1 MPDAPELPTLSA
13 EDVKKNFTR
22 KLLCLDSERWNSF
35 KDAAKKLGITPST
48 AILTA
53 YSDVIAK
60 WSYNKSFCINLTV
73 LNRFPLH
80 DDVTDIV
87 GDFTTL
93 NLLEINA
100 NDGNNFAERA
110 RKINERLFIDLDHRL
125 FGGVEVI
132 RELSKQRNKRVFM
145 PIVYTS
151 AIGLAD
157 QNRQITGKFDGGIT
171 QTPQVFIDCQAM
183 DGDFGLQINW
193 DVREGVFPD
202 GMIDDM
208 FDLFQ
213 QRIEELAK
221 DETDWNKINGLFLPQ
236 WQADE
241 RNVANHTETD
251 LPIHL
256 LQSGFM
262 EWAQKA
268 PDRVA
273 VTDGEKKLTYGEL
286 HQYALKIRQKIVNVG
301 AKHQDCIAIA
311 MNKSIYQVAAVLGTL
326 YAGCIYVPIV
336 ADQEIERAK
345 KILEITNANIVLT
358 TVAENSEYM
367 SGKAIIEVDALSDIK
382 FETELP
388 EYGLEDVAYIIFT
401 SGSTGEPK
409 GVTITHAAAVN
420 TIEDINNKNK
430 VTCDDSVLG
439 LSKLNVSTLEYIKL
453 NADEF
458 ANIMSG
464 KTDPVSLLYPD
475 GSNKYTQALYVEN
488 TATKYINASIC
499 KIIKKVQKRVP
510 GQKIKIL
517 EVGAGTGATT
527 EWVFKAL
534 EGSEF
539 EYCFTDISKYFF
551 PDAVNRFGK
560 NPNVTIKKLDLNEDF
575 VAQGFCPNSYDVI
588 IGAYVLNNVKD
599 IVKTINKLKELV
611 RNEGYLIFS
620 ETILPETW
628 LLVSQALMMTPPE
641 DTLRDGAA
649 FISKDLWCGVLK
661 ESDGVEESVL
671 SIPSNNNPTSLLGAG
686 LFIKQFKRTDA
697 FLDKMEI
704 NRRLEKYLPAYMLP
718 SEICIIDRIPL
729 SANGKIDRKA
739 VEDWFERYRISEDK
753 ISEKEET
760 KTDLE
765 KMICQ
770 IWCEALDIGDLG
782 RKENFYDYGAD
793 SLIMAQVTTK
803 VRSKLEKEIPFDA
816 LLRQMLNTPTIEEIA
831 LYISAYDNQEIESPM
846 CEKKFEYIAKNGER
860 NGNRGRILLH
870 GALGSV
876 DVYRYLIPE
885 MEKQNCGEI
894 ISIGIS
900 DLDEYCKLESEE
912 VVLHLA
918 DLYTQKILEE
928 NLDKVQ
934 IVGYSF
940 SGVIAIEM
948 AKQLLEAGID
958 VEDVAI
964 IDGCSIPVEI
974 QDEIIYELFFIG
986 NLHVSLEKLEF
997 TDLKV
1002 FEKIFG
1008 KIVDSKQ
1015 DSISISDFEDSQE
1028 DCHIYERLLELSQL
1042 TQEARFKT
1050 YLSVSDDS
1058 SVRNLNFDMVK
1069 HLYTIF
1075 KKSFAALRFV
1085 PTVYFGDIR
1094 YFKTTERNGIFKY
1107 FEALLQEWDD
1117 VCIGDFETIEI
1128 AGNHYSCLEN
1138 PNNAHELAK
1147 KLGSVYKEWREE

>member
-1 MPDAPELPTLSA
+1 M
-13 EDVKKNFTR
+13 
-22 KLLCLDSERWNSF
+22 
-35 KDAAKKLGITPST
+35 
-48 AILTA
+48 
-53 YSDVIAK
+53 
-60 WSYNKSFCINLTV
+60 
-73 LNRFPLH
+73 
-80 DDVTDIV
+80 
-87 GDFTTL
+87 
-93 NLLEINA
+93 
-100 NDGNNFAERA
+100 
-110 RKINERLFIDLDHRL
+110 
-125 FGGVEVI
+125 
-132 RELSKQRNKRVFM
+132 
-145 PIVYTS
+145 
-151 AIGLAD
+151 
-157 QNRQITGKFDGGIT
+157 
-171 QTPQVFIDCQAM
+171 
-183 DGDFGLQINW
+183 
-193 DVREGVFPD
+193 
-202 GMIDDM
+202 
-208 FDLFQ
+208 
-213 QRIEELAK
+213 
-221 DETDWNKINGLFLPQ
+221 
-236 WQADE
+236 
-241 RNVANHTETD
+241 
-251 LPIHL
+251 
-256 LQSGFM
+256 
-262 EWAQKA
+262 
-268 PDRVA
+268 
-273 VTDGEKKLTYGEL
+273 
-286 HQYALKIRQKIVNVG
+286 
-301 AKHQDCIAIA
+301 
-311 MNKSIYQVAAVLGTL
+311 
-326 YAGCIYVPIV
+326 
-336 ADQEIERAK
+336 
-345 KILEITNANIVLT
+345 
-358 TVAENSEYM
+358 
-367 SGKAIIEVDALSDIK
+367 
-382 FETELP
+382 
-388 EYGLEDVAYIIFT
+388 
-401 SGSTGEPK
+401 
-409 GVTITHAAAVN
+409 
-420 TIEDINNKNK
+420 
-430 VTCDDSVLG
+430 
-439 LSKLNVSTLEYIKL
+439 
-453 NADEF
+453 
-458 ANIMSG
+458 
-464 KTDPVSLLYPD
+464 YP
-475 GSNKYTQALYVEN
+475 
-488 TATKYINASIC
+488 
-499 KIIKKVQKRVP
+499 
-510 GQKIKIL
+510 
-517 EVGAGTGATT
+517 
-527 EWVFKAL
+527 
-534 EGSEF
+534 
-539 EYCFTDISKYFF
+539 
-551 PDAVNRFGK
+551 
-560 NPNVTIKKLDLNEDF
+560 
-575 VAQGFCPNSYDVI
+575 FCPNSYDVI

-1015 DSISISDFEDSQE
+1015 DSISISD
-1028 DCHIYERLLELSQL
+1028 LS
-1042 TQEARFKT
+1042 
-1050 YLSVSDDS
+1050 
-1058 SVRNLNFDMVK
+1058 NMLNRIAK
-1069 HLYTIF
+1069 NG
-1075 KKSFAALRFV
+1075 
-1085 PTVYFGDIR
+1085 FGVD
-1094 YFKTTERNGIFKY
+1094 
-1107 FEALLQEWDD
+1107 
-1117 VCIGDFETIEI
+1117 
-1128 AGNHYSCLEN
+1128 
-1138 PNNAHELAK
+1138 
-1147 KLGSVYKEWREE
+1147 

>member
-1 MPDAPELPTLSA
+1 MKKLRVIVCGSTFGQYYIRALQTVPDEFEVVGLLANGSNRSKLCADFYHVPLYTQIEDIPEVDIACVVIRSRAIGGSGTDIA
-13 EDVKKNFTR
+13 EYFLNKKVHVIQ
-22 KLLCLDSERWNSF
+22 EQPIHP
-35 KDAAKKLGITPST
+35 KDMEVCYRAAKKNHVLFQMGDLYPNLIEVKNFIKCARYLNKKENPLYLRASFSPQVSYPAIDIISRIVPSIHTWKIKSITKELGPFDILMGEIGKTPIFIEYHNQVDPRDPDNYMHLLHSFT
-48 AILTA
+48 LF
-53 YSDVIAK
+53 YS
-60 WSYNKSFCINLTV
+60 
-73 LNRFPLH
+73 
-80 DDVTDIV
+80 
-87 GDFTTL
+87 
-93 NLLEINA
+93 
-100 NDGNNFAERA
+100 
-110 RKINERLFIDLDHRL
+110 
-125 FGGVEVI
+125 
-132 RELSKQRNKRVFM
+132 
-145 PIVYTS
+145 
-151 AIGLAD
+151 
-157 QNRQITGKFDGGIT
+157 TGK
-171 QTPQVFIDCQAM
+171 
-183 DGDFGLQINW
+183 
-193 DVREGVFPD
+193 
-202 GMIDDM
+202 
-208 FDLFQ
+208 
-213 QRIEELAK
+213 
-221 DETDWNKINGLFLPQ
+221 
-236 WQADE
+236 
-241 RNVANHTETD
+241 
-251 LPIHL
+251 
-256 LQSGFM
+256 
-262 EWAQKA
+262 
-268 PDRVA
+268 
-273 VTDGEKKLTYGEL
+273 
-286 HQYALKIRQKIVNVG
+286 
-301 AKHQDCIAIA
+301 
-311 MNKSIYQVAAVLGTL
+311 
-326 YAGCIYVPIV
+326 
-336 ADQEIERAK
+336 
-345 KILEITNANIVLT
+345 
-358 TVAENSEYM
+358 
-367 SGKAIIEVDALSDIK
+367 
-382 FETELP
+382 
-388 EYGLEDVAYIIFT
+388 
-401 SGSTGEPK
+401 
-409 GVTITHAAAVN
+409 
-420 TIEDINNKNK
+420 
-430 VTCDDSVLG
+430 
-439 LSKLNVSTLEYIKL
+439 
-453 NADEF
+453 
-458 ANIMSG
+458 
-464 KTDPVSLLYPD
+464 
-475 GSNKYTQALYVEN
+475 
-488 TATKYINASIC
+488 
-499 KIIKKVQKRVP
+499 
-510 GQKIKIL
+510 
-517 EVGAGTGATT
+517 
-527 EWVFKAL
+527 
-534 EGSEF
+534 
-539 EYCFTDISKYFF
+539 
-551 PDAVNRFGK
+551 
-560 NPNVTIKKLDLNEDF
+560 
-575 VAQGFCPNSYDVI
+575 
-588 IGAYVLNNVKD
+588 
-599 IVKTINKLKELV
+599 LV
-611 RNEGYLIFS
+611 
-620 ETILPETW
+620 
-628 LLVSQALMMTPPE
+628 
-641 DTLRDGAA
+641 
-649 FISKDLWCGVLK
+649 LWCGVLK

-686 LFIKQFKRTDA
+686 LFIKQFKRTDV

-753 ISEKEET
+753 IAEKEET

-964 IDGCSIPVEI
+964 IDGGSIPVEI

-1042 TQEARFKT
+1042 TQEVRFKT

-1058 SVRNLNFDMVK
+1058 SVRNFNFDMVK

-1117 VCIGDFETIEI
+1117 VCIGDFEIIEI

-1138 PNNAHELAK
+1138 PNYAHELAK
-1147 KLGSVYKEWREE
+1147 KLGSVYEEWREE

>member
-1 MPDAPELPTLSA
+1 MLLSEFEALYYLKKDSINVPQITFRDYLSAERKLKESERYVNDKRYWEKRIAYLPDAPELPTLSA

-345 KILEITNANIVLT
+345 KILEIH
-358 TVAENSEYM
+358 
-367 SGKAIIEVDALSDIK
+367 
-382 FETELP
+382 
-388 EYGLEDVAYIIFT
+388 IIF
-401 SGSTGEPK
+401 SRSISK
-409 GVTITHAAAVN
+409 
-420 TIEDINNKNK
+420 
-430 VTCDDSVLG
+430 CSLG
-439 LSKLNVSTLEYIKL
+439 T
-453 NADEF
+453 
-458 ANIMSG
+458 
-464 KTDPVSLLYPD
+464 
-475 GSNKYTQALYVEN
+475 
-488 TATKYINASIC
+488 
-499 KIIKKVQKRVP
+499 IIK
-510 GQKIKIL
+510 
-517 EVGAGTGATT
+517 
-527 EWVFKAL
+527 
-534 EGSEF
+534 
-539 EYCFTDISKYFF
+539 
-551 PDAVNRFGK
+551 
-560 NPNVTIKKLDLNEDF
+560 
-575 VAQGFCPNSYDVI
+575 
-588 IGAYVLNNVKD
+588 
-599 IVKTINKLKELV
+599 
-611 RNEGYLIFS
+611 
-620 ETILPETW
+620 
-628 LLVSQALMMTPPE
+628 
-641 DTLRDGAA
+641 
-649 FISKDLWCGVLK
+649 
-661 ESDGVEESVL
+661 
-671 SIPSNNNPTSLLGAG
+671 
-686 LFIKQFKRTDA
+686 
-697 FLDKMEI
+697 
-704 NRRLEKYLPAYMLP
+704 
-718 SEICIIDRIPL
+718 
-729 SANGKIDRKA
+729 
-739 VEDWFERYRISEDK
+739 
-753 ISEKEET
+753 
-760 KTDLE
+760 
-765 KMICQ
+765 
-770 IWCEALDIGDLG
+770 
-782 RKENFYDYGAD
+782 
-793 SLIMAQVTTK
+793 
-803 VRSKLEKEIPFDA
+803 
-816 LLRQMLNTPTIEEIA
+816 
-831 LYISAYDNQEIESPM
+831 
-846 CEKKFEYIAKNGER
+846 
-860 NGNRGRILLH
+860 
-870 GALGSV
+870 
-876 DVYRYLIPE
+876 
-885 MEKQNCGEI
+885 
-894 ISIGIS
+894 
-900 DLDEYCKLESEE
+900 
-912 VVLHLA
+912 
-918 DLYTQKILEE
+918 
-928 NLDKVQ
+928 
-934 IVGYSF
+934 
-940 SGVIAIEM
+940 
-948 AKQLLEAGID
+948 
-958 VEDVAI
+958 
-964 IDGCSIPVEI
+964 
-974 QDEIIYELFFIG
+974 IY
-986 NLHVSLEKLEF
+986 
-997 TDLKV
+997 
-1002 FEKIFG
+1002 
-1008 KIVDSKQ
+1008 
-1015 DSISISDFEDSQE
+1015 
-1028 DCHIYERLLELSQL
+1028 
-1042 TQEARFKT
+1042 
-1050 YLSVSDDS
+1050 
-1058 SVRNLNFDMVK
+1058 
-1069 HLYTIF
+1069 
-1075 KKSFAALRFV
+1075 
-1085 PTVYFGDIR
+1085 
-1094 YFKTTERNGIFKY
+1094 
-1107 FEALLQEWDD
+1107 
-1117 VCIGDFETIEI
+1117 
-1128 AGNHYSCLEN
+1128 
-1138 PNNAHELAK
+1138 
-1147 KLGSVYKEWREE
+1147 

>member
-60 WSYNKSFCINLTV
+60 WSCNKSFCINLTV